1 MVYLTPFKNVLIM
14 KGMPYSKHGVDR
26 DPRRTFR
33 TSKIFISEERRHYNR
48 YLWVSGQRSEGGQRS
63 TVSISC
69 TQHQPGTFFRFFRNK
84 FEFTKC
90 ERIGFVLHLS
100 WN

>member
-1 MVYLTPFKNVLIM
+1 MVYWTPFKNVLIM

-69 TQHQPGTFFRFFRNK
+69 TQHQHRYVLSIL
-84 FEFTKC
+84 
-90 ERIGFVLHLS
+90 RIAFAINLNSRSANGLDLCYT
-100 WN
+100 